1 MRVFKILID
10 TREQLPFFIDK
21 VGDPDFPGLQID
33 FAALKT
39 GDYSLENMNTPTCPH
54 SICIERKSLAD
65 LFQST
70 GKGRKR
76 FEKEYQRMAKFD
88 YAALIVEADLKAVFQ
103 NPPPLSQMVPKS
115 VYRTILAWSQRYGV
129 NSWFCPNRQF
139 AEKTT
144 FLILR
149 RFWLDRQPDGF
160 MEFNKL

>member
-54 SICIERKSLAD
+54 SICIERKSLDD
-65 LFQST
+65 LFGST

-76 FEKEYQRMAKFD
+76 FEREFERMSEFD
-88 YAALIVEADLKAVFQ
+88 HAELVVENDLRAVFQ
-103 NPPPLSQMVPKS
+103 TPPPMSQMVPKS
-115 VYRTILAWSQRYGV
+115 VYRTIMAWSQRYGV
-129 NSWFCPNRQF
+129 PAWFCPSRTF
-139 AEKTT
+139 AERHIY
-144 FLILR
+144 LSLR